1 MHCVKI
7 HRIWSYSLHFPTFA
21 LNAEKYGASLCI
33 QSESGK
39 IRSRFTP
46 NTDIF
51 DAVKS
56 WQNQTSINNNEEYAL

>member
-7 HRIWSYSLHFPTFA
+7 HRIWSYSLHFPAFA
-21 LNAEKYGASLCI
+21 LNTEKYGVFLCI

-39 IRSRFTP
+39 IRSRLTP

-51 DAVKS
+51 YAVKS
-56 WQNQTSINNNEEYAL
+56 WQNQASIINNEEYAL